1 MADLQFNT
9 KNIKRVPVNRNN
21 LFYSDESFDFD
32 VEIGKNYIEQDM
44 NQTAVLYQVDV
55 AANNINSTYGETS
68 SNNIQFKTP
77 VEFHCVYK
85 IEEPELKSYD
95 KTKNIGTYMK
105 TGKLTIGVYE
115 ATLIELGIDIKKGDY
130 IGIQINP
137 GHMEFFSVTNEG
149 KNNYSNAKTMFGRIP
164 FFREINCFPVDASEF
179 TA

>member
-115 ATLIELGIDIKKGDY
+115 ATLIELGIDIKPGDY
-130 IGIQINP
+130 IGILINEN
-137 GHMEFFSVTNEG
+137 HFEYFSISAVN
-149 KNNYSNAKTMFGRIP
+149 KNYDNAHSMYGRKN
-164 FFREINCFPVDASEF
+164 FYYKVLCYPVDNSEF
-179 TA
+179 KA